1 MSRSFDFTHALARA
15 PAHSVVDGL
24 RDGDHD
30 GPSYEGVLG
39 EHIAYVG
46 ALTAAGVAVEVL
58 PPLEAFPDSVFVE
71 DPALVFTEGAI
82 LLNPGAPSRAGEAAE
97 LAPILRARFDRVL
110 TLSAGLADGGDVLV
124 TPEVV
129 FIGLSARTNGPG
141 AASLADALAVLG
153 RRARVVDTPRGVL
166 HFKSASALIDEETV
180 LATEAMAR
188 SGVFEGLRV
197 LVTPPGE
204 EAAANLVR
212 ANDTVLAAAGHPRTL
227 ELLDRL
233 GLTVSALAT
242 AQAAR
247 IDAGLSCMSLRWR
260 KAPA

>member
-1 MSRSFDFTHALARA
+1 LARA

-30 GPSYEGVLG
+30 GPAYEGVLA
-39 EHIAYVG
+39 EHSACVA
-46 ALTAAGVAVEVL
+46 ALTAAGVSVEVL
-58 PPLEAFPDSVFVE
+58 PPLEAYPDSIFVE

-97 LAPILRARFDRVL
+97 LAPVLRERFDRVL
-110 TLSAGLADGGDVLV
+110 TLPQGVADGGDVLV
-124 TPEVV
+124 TPDLV
-129 FIGLSARTNGPG
+129 FIGLSARTNALG
-141 AASLADALAVLG
+141 AAALADALASLG
-153 RRARVVDTPRGVL
+153 RASRVVETPSGVL

-180 LATEAMAR
+180 LATPAMAR

-197 LVTPPGE
+197 LLTPPGE

-212 ANDTVLAAAGHPRTL
+212 VNDRVLAAAGHPRTAALL
-227 ELLDRL
+227 EGL
-233 GLTVSALAT
+233 GLRLVLLET
-242 AQAAR
+242 AEVAR

-260 KAPA
+260 KA